1 MPLQATNSSA
11 RANNQHEKAA
21 LCTECIFSS
30 ATRAPPSKARRALV
44 DEPVLVDA
52 LARRQIRGAA
62 LDVVVEEPLPAGTAP
77 RPKRPASGACGLPG
91 AAPVGV
97 AALLASGAARGM
109 SASLR

>member
-1 MPLQATNSSA
+1 MPLQATRFVSAGEQSPRKRPRCLTAGPSRRRMLCA
-11 RANNQHEKAA
+11 RA
-21 LCTECIFSS
+21 
-30 ATRAPPSKARRALV
+30 ARGRVV

-62 LDVVVEEPLPAGTAP
+62 LDVIVEEPLPAGAAP

-97 AALLASGAARGM
+97 AALLAGGAAR
-109 SASLR
+109 